1 MRKIVLAFTL
11 AFGLSGCAG
20 LNLAFQSTTNPVT
33 KDMLYEVEN
42 GMTIAFAA
50 LNTYRR
56 SCNQGLIPV
65 SCKQTIAKIRVYT
78 IQIPPLL
85 KALRTFV
92 KTNDQVNA
100 VVIYNT
106 IVGLVTSFKAEA
118 AASGVVVGVN

>member
-1 MRKIVLAFTL
+1 MRKIAFALVL
-11 AFGLSGCAG
+11 AFGLFGCAG
-20 LNLAFQSTTNPVT
+20 LNLAFQSTANPIT

-65 SCKQTIAKIRVYT
+65 GCKQVLAKIRVYT

-85 KALRTFV
+85 KTLRTFV

-100 VVIYNT
+100 VVVYNT
-106 IVGLVTSFKAEA
+106 IIGLITSFKAEA
-118 AASGVVVGVN
+118 SASGVIVGVN